1 MTNQSDLTDE
11 AVCRELCEKYGL
23 TTTFRHRGKIL
34 STTVDEKA
42 MSALSEA
49 VRMMREKAAG
59 RMAELEKRLRVM
71 TKGPNSLNGGEYER
85 FVSHIIFPQIQHE
98 AEAIR
103 ALQLKKNTIPG
114 LTPPIPKELR

>member
-1 MTNQSDLTDE
+1 MGAHVSRREISAMTNQSDLTDE

-49 VRMMREKAAG
+49 VRMMREKAAKCADEEG
-59 RMAELEKRLRVM
+59 AAPASE
-71 TKGPNSLNGGEYER
+71 GGSITR
-85 FVSHIIFPQIQHE
+85 WDSCDNV
-98 AEAIR
+98 ARAIR
-103 ALQLKKNTIPG
+103 ALQLTAEDVKH
-114 LTPPIPKELR
+114 EV